1 MITVQEREVRV
12 REDLVRVSR
21 ARVSHDVL
29 LVLVG
34 NAALL
39 ALAVIMFRDDV
50 PGIRLDVWAACIFAA
65 TVTRVAWHY
74 RAAQVRVTDRTFLR
88 GVRVVALLYGLS
100 WGVGLALLMPWLVTA
115 ELAIVLAGLAGI
127 CGSAVST
134 LSADS
139 PSFRCFI
146 TGMLGPLP
154 VGLLA
159 ASTDQAHIV
168 TAILVVV
175 FAIAMI
181 LIHHQVHS
189 DLTEHLRTVIQL
201 RESEALQTRLISELR
216 AAISNV
222 KTLTGLLPICA
233 SCKKV
238 RDDMGY
244 WGSVERYI
252 SDHTD
257 ARFSHGVCP
266 DCFPKLFP
274 GIPLPEPE
282 AAHV

>member
-1 MITVQEREVRV
+1 MTAKQEQEDRVQQ
-12 REDLVRVSR
+12 DLVRAFR
-21 ARVSHDVL
+21 ARVSHDAL
-29 LVLVG
+29 LVLLG
-34 NAALL
+34 NATLL
-39 ALAVIMFRDDV
+39 FLAVTMFSNDV
-50 PGIRLDVWAACIFAA
+50 PGIRLYVWAACVLAA
-65 TVTRVAWHY
+65 IAIRATWQRIGARPEVA
-74 RAAQVRVTDRTFLR
+74 DRRFLQ
-88 GVRVVALLYGLS
+88 GMRVVAGLHGLA
-100 WGVGLALLMPWLVTA
+100 WTVGLALLMPWLVTG
-115 ELAIVLAGLAGI
+115 ELAILLAGLAGI
-127 CGSAVST
+127 CGSALST

-139 PSFRCFI
+139 PSFRCLI
-146 TGMLGPLP
+146 VGMLGPLS

-181 LIHHQVHS
+181 LIHYQVHS
-189 DLTEHLRTVIQL
+189 GLTDHLRTVIQL
-201 RESEALQTRLISELR
+201 RESEALQTRLIAELR
-216 AAISNV
+216 AASSKV

-257 ARFSHGVCP
+257 AKFSHGVCP

-274 GIPLPEPE
+274 GIPLPELE
-282 AAHV
+282 EEHV